1 MTATAVEFGSFD
13 DFAAADT
20 SDMHVVV
27 NGKITDWVWTFAGP
41 GHPQTIAQNDR
52 IARES
57 MHEERK
63 LREQQLNGR
72 KVKLPEDTVDE
83 RRKKNIDHVVE
94 RLVGWS
100 PVKIAGADYPFT
112 ADNARALL
120 SKPGNVA
127 LLTQSF
133 EHLASDAAFSK
144 RSA

>member
-1 MTATAVEFGSFD
+1 MTVEFGSFD

-20 SDMHVVV
+20 SDMEVVV
-27 NGKITDWVWTFAGP
+27 NGRLTGWVWTFAGP

-100 PVKIAGADYPFT
+100 AVKIGGADYPFT
-112 ADNARALL
+112 KDNARALL
-120 SKPGNVA
+120 GDPAKVS
-127 LLTQSF
+127 LLTQAF
-133 EHLASDAAFSK
+133 EFLGNETAFTK